1 MSSLRSLG
9 SGGAVNKSKCRTSCS
24 GGKVD
29 HLVYLGYI
37 GAIVA
42 VLFFG
47 SNFVP
52 VKKYETGD
60 GKKKV
65 WLIAMGPGAYS
76 SFVCKQKE
84 KSNAQ
89 GPVSEPP

>member
-1 MSSLRSLG
+1 MRCFSSLG
-9 SGGAVNKSKCRTSCS
+9 SGGAVDKEECKASCS
-24 GGKVD
+24 EGAD

-60 GKKKV
+60 GKKRA
-65 WLIAMGPGAYS
+65 WLVAMGTSACMYLVGRSAAKFCGS
-76 SFVCKQKE
+76 K
-84 KSNAQ
+84 
-89 GPVSEPP
+89 